1 MEERK
6 RKCIFC
12 GKEELMTTH
21 ICMEC
26 QEKIQKEVMLRR
38 DNMRQEAIAAMNRQ
52 GSNSNNNN
60 KA

>member
-1 MEERK
+1 MDERV

-21 ICMEC
+21 ICTEC

-38 DNMRQEAIAAMNRQ
+38 ENMRKEALAAIKKY
-52 GSNSNNNN
+52 GS
-60 KA
+60 KPDGD